1 MTSPSKSLEPCY
13 LAQPNG
19 FEHGIKLRIL
29 RLMLDYPGRPNI
41 ITCPHEREHGDL
53 TAEERHLRLEA
64 RD

>member
-1 MTSPSKSLEPCY
+1 